1 MAYEVQNF
9 QEDVLDASHEL
20 PVVVDFWAPW
30 CGPCR
35 TLGPVLEELAAANGS
50 SWKLAKLNTDENQQL
65 SIQYGIRG
73 IPAVKMFVD
82 GKVVDEFTGA
92 LPRYAVEQWLAKALP
107 SKSRPLIVA
116 AEEAIGS
123 GKHDKARELLKEAIG
138 DEPANARAALLL
150 AQLELFDDPLGALE
164 LVRSVEIV
172 DPVLTQ
178 IAEGL
183 GVIGALLSMTPPYQ
197 DLPEGAGREGY
208 IKAIDALRKR
218 DFRSA
223 IEAFI
228 SVVKND
234 RYYDDDGARKAC
246 LAIFSILG
254 AGHPVAKE
262 YRPQFN
268 MALY

>member
-9 QEDVLDASHEL
+9 QEDVLDASHDL

-35 TLGPVLEELAAANGS
+35 TLGPILEDLAAANGS
-50 SWKLAKLNTDENQQL
+50 QWKLAKLNTDENQEL

-92 LPRYAVEQWLAKALP
+92 LPRYAVEQWLARALP
-107 SKSRPLIVA
+107 SKSRPHVA
-116 AEEAIGS
+116 AAEQAINAGN
-123 GKHDKARELLKEAIG
+123 HDKAREHLKKAIKE
-138 DEPANARAALLL
+138 EPGNARATLLL
-150 AQLELFDDPLGALE
+150 AQLDLFEDPEGSLE
-164 LVRSVEIV
+164 LIRSVEIV

-178 IAEGL
+178 IADGL
-183 GVIGALLSMTPPYQ
+183 GVVAGLLSMRPPYEN
-197 DLPEGAGREGY
+197 LLEGAGHDGY
-208 IKAIDALRKR
+208 VKAIDALRKR

-228 SVVKND
+228 SVVQQD

-254 AGHPVAKE
+254 DGHPVVKE
-262 YRPQFN
+262 YRPRFN